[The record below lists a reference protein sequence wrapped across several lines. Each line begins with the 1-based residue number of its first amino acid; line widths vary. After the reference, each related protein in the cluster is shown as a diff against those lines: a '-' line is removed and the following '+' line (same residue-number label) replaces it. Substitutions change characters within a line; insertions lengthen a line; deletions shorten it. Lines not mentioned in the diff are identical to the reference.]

1 MPLLRGGR
9 ASAKLQGA
17 KPYKFRSWWDGFLEV
32 DRHLPLDQTIAR
44 IVHTEILSC
53 APETSVRDAARRMSM
68 ARCSS
73 ILIVEAGRPVGI
85 WTERDSLSVDLSDPT
100 ALDRPISAVMS
111 APIKTIHQQAT
122 IGDAG
127 ILFRL
132 EGVRHLVVIDDS
144 GRATGIVSQT
154 DVIMRH
160 GVEHFL
166 MLRRVGSA
174 LRRPMLV
181 LPATLSP
188 AQAAARLNEA
198 RADSAIVEGGTG
210 GLGIITERDIVR
222 LIGGTAPP
230 PATIDALAS
239 RPLVTIG
246 CDDSLLAARTLLEA
260 RRIRHVGVIAADG
273 RLDGVLSFSDIL
285 ATLQYE
291 YVHRLHE
298 ALIER
303 DEALLRA
310 RHDLSVARKV
320 IDASLDGVMIVN
332 SSFQVEFV
340 NPSFTHLTGYS
351 PEEIIGNNPKV
362 LKSGRQ
368 SESFYRDLYD
378 SLARFDH
385 WQGEIWNRRKNGEIF
400 PEWLTINVIRDEDGD
415 VSQYAAIFSDISER
429 KRTEERIKNLAY
441 FDVLTG
447 LPNRRLFIDR
457 LQLALANASRYNHV
471 LAVMVLDLDLFKRI
485 NDSLGHGIGDQVLVE
500 IAGRLSRCLREGD
513 SVARMGGDEFTILLP
528 QIEQIETAARLAE
541 RLLTQIKQ
549 PIVVN
554 DHELYVTASIGIAV
568 FPDNGPGIEAL
579 IKNADTAMYRAKDI
593 GRNGFQLY
601 SPAMNA
607 RSFERL
613 SMESALRHA
622 LVRNQFRLVY
632 QVKVDLI
639 SGRMSGVEALIRWHH
654 PESGLIPPTEFIP
667 LAENMGVISEIGEWV
682 LREACRQCRHW
693 LDLGLPPVR
702 IAVNVSALQFHETDI
717 PDVVGRA
724 LRDTALPP
732 QFLELELTESVLM
745 QRVDE
750 VAEVLRDLRTMGVRI
765 SIDDFGTGYSSLSYL
780 KKMPIDA
787 LKVDRSFIHDIFN
800 ETGSVAD
807 EGASIVSTIINLAHN
822 LKLKAIAEGVETI
835 AQADFLRARGCDEV
849 QGFLVSRPVSGED
862 LISLFDRNLLPAGT
876 EM

>member
-1 MPLLRGGR
+1 MLRGGPG
-9 ASAKLQGA
+9 SAKLRNRRKA
-17 KPYKFRSWWDGFLEV
+17 FEVRSWRDGFLEV
-32 DRHLPLDQTIAR
+32 DRHVPLDQPIAR
-44 IVHTEILSC
+44 IAHTEILSC
-53 APETSVRDAARRMSM
+53 APETSVRDAARRMSV

-73 ILIVEAGRPVGI
+73 ILVVESGRPVGI
-85 WTERDSLSVDLSDPT
+85 WTEHDSLAVDLTDT
-100 ALDRPISAVMS
+100 AALDRPISAVMS
-111 APIKTIHQQAT
+111 APIKTIHQRAT

-132 EGVRHLVVIDDS
+132 EGVRHLVVIDDA
-144 GRATGIVSQT
+144 GRAVGIVSQT

-166 MLRRVGSA
+166 LLRSVGSA

-188 AQAAARLNEA
+188 AEAAARLNEA
-198 RADSAIVEGGTG
+198 RADSAIVEGGVG
-210 GLGIITERDIVR
+210 GPGIITERDIVR
-222 LIGGTAPP
+222 LIGGTASP
-230 PATIDALAS
+230 PATIDAIAS
-239 RPLVTIG
+239 RPLVTISG
-246 CDDSLLAARTLLEA
+246 TDTLLAARTLLEA
-260 RRIRHVGVIAADG
+260 RGIRHVGVTGDDG
-273 RLDGVLSFSDIL
+273 HLTGVLSFADIL
-285 ATLQYE
+285 ATLHYE

-303 DEALLRA
+303 DEALLRTK
-310 RHDLSVARKV
+310 RDLGLARKV
-320 IDASLDGVMIVN
+320 IDASMDGVMIVN
-332 SSFQVEFV
+332 ASFQIEFV
-340 NPSFTHLTGYS
+340 NPAFTYLTGYS
-351 PEEIIGNNPKV
+351 PEEVIGQNPNI

-368 SESFYRDLYD
+368 DESFYRDFYD
-378 SLARFDH
+378 SLSRFDH
-385 WQGEIWNRRKNGEIF
+385 WQGEIWNCRKNGELY
-400 PEWLTINVIRDEDGD
+400 PEWLTVNVIRDEDGN
-415 VSQYAAIFSDISER
+415 VTQYAANFSDISER

-447 LPNRRLFIDR
+447 LPNRRLFTDR
-457 LQLALANASRYNHV
+457 LQLALANAGRHGHY
-471 LAVMVLDLDLFKRI
+471 LAVMFLDLDLFKRI
-485 NDSLGHGIGDQVLVE
+485 NDSLGHGIGDQVLIE
-500 IAGRLSRCLREGD
+500 TANRLSRCLREGD
-513 SVARMGGDEFTILLP
+513 SVARLGGDEFTILLP
-528 QIEQIETAARLAE
+528 HIDQVEAAARLAE
-541 RLLTQIKQ
+541 RLLSQVKQ
-549 PIVVN
+549 PIVID

-568 FPDNGPGIEAL
+568 FPDNGPGVEAL
-579 IKNADTAMYRAKDI
+579 IKNADTAMYRAKDL
-593 GRNGFQLY
+593 GRNGYQLY

-622 LVRNQFRLVY
+622 VIRNEFRLVY
-632 QVKVDLI
+632 QVKVDLV

-654 PESGLIPPTEFIP
+654 PEMGLIPPTDFIP
-667 LAENMGVISEIGEWV
+667 LAESMGVISDIGEWV

-717 PDVVGRA
+717 PGVVGRA
-724 LRDTALPP
+724 LCDAALPP

-822 LKLKAIAEGVETI
+822 LKLKAIAEGVETVP
-835 AQADFLRARGCDEV
+835 QADFLRVRGCDEV
-849 QGFLVSRPVSGED
+849 QGFLISRPVSGED